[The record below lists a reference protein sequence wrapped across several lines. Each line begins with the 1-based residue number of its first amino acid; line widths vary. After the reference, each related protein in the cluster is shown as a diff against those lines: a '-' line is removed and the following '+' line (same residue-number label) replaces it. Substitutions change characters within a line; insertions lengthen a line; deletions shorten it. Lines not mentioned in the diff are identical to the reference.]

1 MRTPPF
7 RYAVSAAD
15 LDAAPADG
23 DRLLMWLARRQWR
36 TIVGGILMGTPWMV
50 AIAMQPAAIG
60 KAIDAGI
67 VPRDRGGLLL
77 WSAVIAGLGVVI
89 GVLATARHFFAV
101 RNWLHASFRANLVA
115 DHGIRRAGPALT
127 REVPAGEVLTSI
139 TTDFGRMGQ
148 VFDVSARFSGA
159 LAAFVVVATI
169 LLRTSVTLGLVLL
182 LGGPLLMS
190 SLALVVRALGRR
202 QEAQRAEFGALAALG
217 TDTVAGLRVLR
228 GIGGEGEFLRR
239 YAAQSA
245 RVRASGVRL
254 AGVQALLEAAQVLL
268 PGVFV
273 LVVVGVGA
281 RLALAGEIS
290 AGQLVA
296 FFGYTAF
303 LTTPLRTA
311 VEFVE
316 KLTATRVAARRIA
329 RILAV
334 SPDHPESPGS
344 PGPVN
349 NRPIGGLCTADPV
362 NNRPIGGLWTADPVN
377 NRPIGGLWTADPVNN
392 RPIGGLCT
400 PDPVNNRPIG
410 GLCTADPVNNRPIG
424 GLCTADPVNNRPI
437 GGLWTA
443 GAAGE
448 LVDPVSGTRI
458 VIGSFTAL
466 VSARPEDAA
475 EVLERLGRTAPG
487 RHGVTWAGTPIDDW
501 PIGEIRQRALVSAA
515 HPDVFSGPLRTELAP
530 SRPDDELLDALHV
543 ANAEDVLDALPEG
556 LSTHLEERGRS
567 LSGGQ
572 RQRMVLARALLTQR
586 AILLLV
592 EPTSAVDAHTE
603 ARIVT
608 RLKAAR
614 ASSTTVVTT
623 ASPLVLEAA
632 DEVILLQAG
641 RATTRG
647 THADLVREH
656 AAYREIVT
664 RGEAT

>member
-1 MRTPPF
+1 
-7 RYAVSAAD
+7 
-15 LDAAPADG
+15 
-23 DRLLMWLARRQWR
+23 
-36 TIVGGILMGTPWMV
+36 
-50 AIAMQPAAIG
+50 
-60 KAIDAGI
+60 
-67 VPRDRGGLLL
+67 
-77 WSAVIAGLGVVI
+77 
-89 GVLATARHFFAV
+89 
-101 RNWLHASFRANLVA
+101 
-115 DHGIRRAGPALT
+115 
-127 REVPAGEVLTSI
+127 
-139 TTDFGRMGQ
+139 
-148 VFDVSARFSGA
+148 
-159 LAAFVVVATI
+159 
-169 LLRTSVTLGLVLL
+169 
-182 LGGPLLMS
+182 
-190 SLALVVRALGRR
+190 
-202 QEAQRAEFGALAALG
+202 
-217 TDTVAGLRVLR
+217 
-228 GIGGEGEFLRR
+228 
-239 YAAQSA
+239 
-245 RVRASGVRL
+245 
-254 AGVQALLEAAQVLL
+254 
-268 PGVFV
+268 V

-316 KLTATRVAARRIA
+316 KLTATRVASRRIA

-334 SPDHPESPGS
+334 SPDHPESPDS
-344 PGPVN
+344 PDPVN
-349 NRPIGGLCTADPV
+349 NRPFGGLCTADPV
-362 NNRPIGGLWTADPVN
+362 NNRPIGGLCTA
-377 NRPIGGLWTADPVNN
+377 
-392 RPIGGLCT
+392 
-400 PDPVNNRPIG
+400 DPVNNRPIG

-487 RHGVTWAGTPIDDW
+487 RHGVTWSGMPIDDW
-501 PIGEIRQRALVSAA
+501 PIGEVRSRALVSPA
-515 HPDVFSGPLRTELAP
+515 HPDVFSGPLRTELATG
-530 SRPDDELLDALHV
+530 RPDDELLDALHV

-572 RQRMVLARALLTQR
+572 RQRIVLARALLTQR
-586 AILLLV
+586 PILLLV

-608 RLKAAR
+608 RLKEAR
-614 ASSTTVVTT
+614 AGQTTVVTT

-632 DEVILLQAG
+632 DEVVLLQDG

-656 AAYREIVT
+656 TAYREIVT

>member
-23 DRLLMWLARRQWR
+23 DRLLRWLARRQWR

-344 PGPVN
+344 P
-349 NRPIGGLCTADPV
+349 
-362 NNRPIGGLWTADPVN
+362 
-377 NRPIGGLWTADPVNN
+377 DPVNN

-400 PDPVNNRPIG
+400 P
-410 GLCTADPVNNRPIG
+410 DPVNNRPIG